1 VKLVRD
7 TWLVFSR
14 QMTLVLRNP
23 IWIVVGLTQP
33 LFFLLLFAPL
43 LRPLFG
49 DDAYQIFIPGLL
61 IQLAIFGTMFVGF
74 ALIAELR
81 QGVIERMRVTPVSR
95 LALLLG
101 RCLRDIV
108 QLLVQAVALVLLAIP
123 FGLSVQV
130 ENLLLTLALL
140 AIIALLCSAVSYGI
154 ALALRSEDALG
165 PLVNA
170 VSVPLLLL
178 SGILL
183 PLSYA
188 PGWLQNIADLNP
200 FSWAV
205 TAARELFA
213 GNTGADTVWQ
223 ALLIVGTIAFAG
235 VAWAARA
242 FARGIR

>member
-23 IWIVVGLTQP
+23 IWIIVGLTQP